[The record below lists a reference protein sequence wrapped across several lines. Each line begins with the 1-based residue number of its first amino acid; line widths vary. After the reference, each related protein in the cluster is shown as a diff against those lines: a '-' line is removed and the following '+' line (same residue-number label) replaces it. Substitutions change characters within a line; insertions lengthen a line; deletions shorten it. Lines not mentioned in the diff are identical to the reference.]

1 LLGER
6 PNDVHTLTAKKI
18 AAILQREFARQD
30 AKSVK
35 YACLNPLTTKV
46 LTYDGFVYVDSIKE
60 GDLVLTLNVE
70 ENKYEF
76 QPVQR
81 VVRQKDDLYRLHLSQ
96 GFQFDCT
103 LDHKWLT
110 RRGYVETRNL
120 SPYDYIIT
128 TDSNDLMVQGF
139 FSRSLYKIAADV
151 DVFCL
156 TTKNNNF
163 IIMSSYTGY
172 VTITGNCSYGAM
184 PKKVAKT
191 IGASEEV
198 GKQVH
203 EAFWSAA
210 LPLAELKKNL
220 ERYWETIG
228 QKKFILGLD
237 GRKIPTRSK
246 SALINYLFQSAG
258 VICTKRAAWFH
269 DRMLRARGLI
279 CDFWVDDWRTKSY
292 AQQLIHYHFDF
303 MVAS

>member
-1 LLGER
+1 MY
-6 PNDVHTLTAKKI
+6 I
-18 AAILQREFARQD
+18 
-30 AKSVK
+30 
-35 YACLNPLTTKV
+35 
-46 LTYDGFVYVDSIKE
+46 DSLKE

-76 QPVQR
+76 QPIQR
-81 VVRQKDDLYRLHLSQ
+81 IVKQKDTLYRLRLSQ
-96 GFQFDCT
+96 DFIFDCT

-110 RRGYVETRNL
+110 RRGYVQTVDLKPN
-120 SPYDYIIT
+120 DYIIT
-128 TDSNDLMVQGF
+128 TDSNQVLVD
-139 FSRSLYKIAADV
+139 SHWLYKISDEA

-163 IIMSSYTGY
+163 VIMSSYTGY

-203 EAFWSAA
+203 TAFWQSAS
-210 LPLAELKKNL
+210 PLADLKSKL
-220 ERYWETIG
+220 EEYWEKIG
-228 QKKFILGLD
+228 QRKFILGLD

-258 VICTKRAAWFH
+258 VICTKRAAVIH
-269 DRMLRARGLI
+269 DRMLRARGLL
-279 CDFWVDDWRTKSY
+279 CDFWRDDWRTKSY